1 MQPTLKRHNMWLQTT
16 RTGKTMN
23 SFFKALL
30 ISSAL
35 VSANASARV
44 VNVPTPVSSVT
55 VYEYTVE
62 NGLGFNLRVDA
73 GSEPLFAFAVGVVAD
88 DSISY
93 SLTTPS
99 DWTGTIGDSEDW
111 GSLSRD
117 TTAPFYGTS
126 WATFLAYDPASAGD
140 INAFVLFETSS
151 PVSATDGL
159 ITGFGVIG
167 QNLQLQ
173 SPYMSA
179 HSDSI
184 TGGAVTHGTGVPE
197 PASIALMSLG
207 LLGLVGF
214 RKKR

>member
-23 SFFKALL
+23 NFFKALL

-35 VSANASARV
+35 VSANASARIA
-44 VNVPTPVSSVT
+44 NILTPVSSAT
-55 VYEYTVE
+55 VYEYTVG
-62 NGLGFNLRVDA
+62 NGLALELRVDA
-73 GSEPLFAFAVGVVAD
+73 GSESLFAFAVGFKAD
-88 DSISY
+88 ANTSY
-93 SLTTPS
+93 SVTTPS
-99 DWTGTIGDSEDW
+99 DWSGTLGNSSTW
-111 GSLSRD
+111 GTSAS
-117 TTAPFYGTS
+117 ASVFPFAGTS
-126 WATFLAYDPASAGD
+126 WNDFLAYDPASAGD

-167 QNLQLQ
+167 QNLQLH

-179 HSDSI
+179 HANST
-184 TGGAVTHGTGVPE
+184 TGGAVTRVPE
-197 PASIALMSLG
+197 PASIALISLG
-207 LLGLVGF
+207 LLGLAGF